1 MTNRACLTPALALG
15 IALASSVVLAGG
27 AVKPVLPEF
36 RTAPP
41 APAPRAP
48 QEAPPS
54 VRPAEAAPGQ
64 DLFYDESNPDFA
76 ALQKANQ
83 ALAGFPVDKTGKVD
97 WMQVLRSG
105 RIQPRADLRGQGGM
119 SVLEMDIVMKN
130 TKEMPYVLFP
140 HRSHTLWLDCS
151 NCHPQLFESRA
162 GAHTITMN
170 DIFRGKYCGTCHDRV
185 AFVTHF
191 SCERCHSVPHGTV
204 KAWWEAPAPGAAH
217 P

>member
-1 MTNRACLTPALALG
+1 MEHQLPRDKSAAGFPTAAL
-15 IALASSVVLAGG
+15 LAGSLFASGVVLAGG
-27 AVKPVLPEF
+27 GLKPVLPEY
-36 RTAPP
+36 RSAPP
-41 APAPRAP
+41 APQPPRPP

-151 NCHPQLFESRA
+151 NCH
-162 GAHTITMN
+162 
-170 DIFRGKYCGTCHDRV
+170 
-185 AFVTHF
+185 
-191 SCERCHSVPHGTV
+191 
-204 KAWWEAPAPGAAH
+204 
-217 P
+217 